1 MCLSSPK
8 VSTPAVAPTPTPT
21 SVGESESVA
30 EAKTKYRAKQ
40 RAAAGYQQN
49 ILSGS
54 AGTSDSNVSKFQST
68 HPRGVRREEL
78 SSGMTAHG
86 VSIHAPTRGAT
97 HNVTQTDRIYD
108 VSIHAPTRGATLFKR
123 YYGRFC

>member
-54 AGTSDSNVSKFQST
+54 AGTSDSNVNKK
-68 HPRGVRREEL
+68 
-78 SSGMTAHG
+78 
-86 VSIHAPTRGAT
+86 
-97 HNVTQTDRIYD
+97 
-108 VSIHAPTRGATLFKR
+108 TLL
-123 YYGRFC
+123 G

>member
-8 VSTPAVAPTPTPT
+8 VSTPAVMTVAPTPT

-54 AGTSDSNVSKFQST
+54 AGTSDSNVNKK
-68 HPRGVRREEL
+68 
-78 SSGMTAHG
+78 
-86 VSIHAPTRGAT
+86 
-97 HNVTQTDRIYD
+97 
-108 VSIHAPTRGATLFKR
+108 TLL
-123 YYGRFC
+123 G